1 MQKLHSLIRNS
12 HIILPYLQAT
22 HCLAIKSGSISDL
35 YTSNNLITAYS
46 KCTQLPLAHQLF
58 DEMPQRDTV
67 SWNSVISGYVNTDN
81 LDSTWQLLNAMRVS
95 GHTFDNHTFGSTLK
109 GVARAQRLELGQQL
123 HSVMIKMRLNENV
136 FSGSALLDMY
146 AKCGRVDDALV
157 VFRYMPECN
166 YVSWNTLIAG
176 YSRVGDLDMA
186 FWLMRC
192 QELEGVGIDDGTV
205 SPLLT
210 LLDGVEFYSLVM
222 QLHCK
227 IVKHGLEA
235 FNIVCNA
242 VITAYSECC
251 SLQDAERV
259 FVGAVTCRDLVTWN
273 SMLAAYLLHK
283 KENFAFDVFIEMQSF
298 GFEPDDYSYTGVIS
312 GCSIKE
318 HKSRGE
324 SLHGLVIKRG
334 VEVSV
339 PVSNALIAM
348 YLGFD
353 NRCMEDALR
362 IFFSM
367 DVKDCCTWNS
377 VLAGYVQVGRS
388 EDALRLFVQVR
399 SLFVEIDDYTFS
411 AVIRCC
417 SDLATLQLGQ
427 QVHVL
432 SLKVGFD
439 TNKYVGSSLIFMYS
453 KCGVIEDAKKSFEA
467 TSNDNAIIWN
477 SIIFGYAQHGQG
489 NIALKLFYLMR
500 EKKVKPDHITFVAVL
515 TACSHNGLVE
525 EGRKIMQSMES
536 DFGIPLRMEHY
547 ACAVDLYGRAGYLEE
562 GKALVETMPFEPD
575 AMVLSTLLGA
585 CRSCGNIELAS
596 HVAKMLL
603 VLEPEDHSTYVLL
616 SDLYGRLKM
625 WDEKASVTRLMRER
639 GVKKV
644 PGWSWIEVKNKV
656 HAFNAEDH
664 SHPRSKEIYELLLQ
678 LKEGNMLFDNFVGQ
692 TSLLQCLDFLDGYD
706 YQNFL

>member
-1 MQKLHSLIRNS
+1 MQRLHSLIRTS
-12 HIILPYLQAT
+12 PISLPCLKAA
-22 HCLAIKSGSISDL
+22 HCLAIKSGSIVDL
-35 YTSNNLITAYS
+35 YISNNLITTYA
-46 KCTQLPLAHQLF
+46 KCAQLPLAHQLF
-58 DEMPQRDTV
+58 DEMPHRDTV
-67 SWNSVISGYVNTDN
+67 SWNAVVSGYVNTGD
-81 LDSTWQLLNAMRVS
+81 LDSTLQLLNAMRIS
-95 GHTFDNHTFGSTLK
+95 GYAFDNHTFGSILK
-109 GVARAQRLELGQQL
+109 GVARARRLELGQQL
-123 HSVMIKMRLNENV
+123 HSVMIKMRLIENV

-146 AKCGRVDDALV
+146 AKCGRVDEALV

-176 YSRVGDLDMA
+176 YSRVGDLEMA
-186 FWLMRC
+186 FWLLRC

-205 SPLLT
+205 TPLLT

-227 IVKHGLEA
+227 IMKHGLEA
-235 FNIVCNA
+235 LSIVSNA
-242 VITAYSECC
+242 IITAYSECC

-259 FVGAVTCRDLVTWN
+259 FDGAVTCRDLVTWN

-283 KENFAFDVFIEMQSF
+283 KEDLVFEIFIDMQSF

-312 GCSIKE
+312 GCSVKE
-318 HKSRGE
+318 HKSRVE

-334 VEVSV
+334 LQVCV
-339 PVSNALIAM
+339 PISNALIAM
-348 YLGFD
+348 YFAFD
-353 NRCMEDALR
+353 NRCVEDALR

-367 DVKDCCTWNS
+367 NVKDCCTWNS
-377 VLAGYVQVGRS
+377 VLAGYVQVGWS
-388 EDALRLFVQVR
+388 EDALRLFVQMR

-432 SLKVGFD
+432 AFKVGFD
-439 TNKYVGSSLIFMYS
+439 TNKYVSSSLIFMYS
-453 KCGVIEDAKKSFEA
+453 KCGVIEDARKCFEA
-467 TSNDNAIIWN
+467 TSNDIAIVWN

-489 NIALKLFYLMR
+489 NIALEFFYLLR

-525 EGRKIMQSMES
+525 EGRKIIQSMES

-547 ACAVDLYGRAGYLEE
+547 ACAVDLFGRAGHLEE
-562 GKALVETMPFEPD
+562 AKALIETMPFEPD
-575 AMVLSTLLGA
+575 AMVLRTLLGA
-585 CRSCGNIELAS
+585 CRSCGDIELAS
-596 HVAKMLL
+596 HVAKKLL
-603 VLEPEDHSTYVLL
+603 ELEPEDHSTYVLL

-625 WDEKASVTRLMRER
+625 WDEKASITRLMRER

-656 HAFNAEDH
+656 HAFHAEDH
-664 SHPRSKEIYELLLQ
+664 SHPQSEEIYELLLQ
-678 LKEGNMLFDNFVGQ
+678 LKEGIKLFDNFYGQ
-692 TSLLQCLDFLDGYD
+692 TLLLQCVDFSYGYD
-706 YQNFL
+706 D